1 VFGGKGEYYSRQ
13 GQPINAKQLSEL
25 FMEIALSSEL
35 VKIIEYKLISGGC
48 RNAMDTQP
56 MEKTKKRKMYFLFRT
71 NLIIIILLT
80 GMLCACQNSD
90 SSPAH
95 SAIKAISGVEQLKTI
110 IQSSDNG
117 LIMIDFYANWCG
129 PCRKL
134 APRLEKIALE
144 NGEKVTIYK
153 LDIDKHK
160 EISSQYGVRSIP
172 FVAFFRNKKMVH
184 QLSGLQPAN
193 EYLKIIKQFS

>member
-1 VFGGKGEYYSRQ
+1 MKKAENHRIGYLFGTVF
-13 GQPINAKQLSEL
+13 IL
-25 FMEIALSSEL
+25 
-35 VKIIEYKLISGGC
+35 
-48 RNAMDTQP
+48 T
-56 MEKTKKRKMYFLFRT
+56 T
-71 NLIIIILLT
+71 LLT
-80 GMLCACQNSD
+80 GLFCACQTS
-90 SSPAH
+90 
-95 SAIKAISGVEQLKTI
+95 IKPITGVEQLKTI

-144 NGEKVTIYK
+144 NREKVTIYK

-160 EISSQYGVRSIP
+160 EIASQYGVRSIP

-184 QLSGLQPAN
+184 QVNGLQPAN
-193 EYLKIIKQFS
+193 EYLKIINQFS